1 MEGLRQIQ
9 VITQGDGWH
18 LVGLDAEGRVWFGS
32 PRRTAKGRMLAWIMM
47 DESVEVEDPLQP
59 VPVDDARAPRA
70 RRGRSPLAHE
80 APPLTRP
87 PRAAQA
93 AERLSPG

>member
-1 MEGLRQIQ
+1 MDGLRQIQ

-47 DESVEVEDPLQP
+47 DESVEVEDPRQLRVDPRHDSCPYAFGHAVPQP
-59 VPVDDARAPRA
+59 GLNLLGELV
-70 RRGRSPLAHE
+70 
-80 APPLTRP
+80 
-87 PRAAQA
+87 
-93 AERLSPG
+93 

>member
-1 MEGLRQIQ
+1 MDGLRQIQ

-47 DESVEVEDPLQP
+47 DESVEVEDPLQA
-59 VPVDDARAPRA
+59 VPVVTPELLGPGATDRHWPTKPR
-70 RRGRSPLAHE
+70 P
-80 APPLTRP
+80 
-87 PRAAQA
+87 
-93 AERLSPG
+93 

>member
-1 MEGLRQIQ
+1 MDGLRQIQ

-47 DESVEVEDPLQP
+47 DESVEVEDPLQA
-59 VPVDDARAPRA
+59 VPVVTPELLAPGAADRHW
-70 RRGRSPLAHE
+70 PTK
-80 APPLTRP
+80 PRP
-87 PRAAQA
+87 
-93 AERLSPG
+93 

>member
-32 PRRTAKGRMLAWIMM
+32 PRRTAKGRMLAWVMM
-47 DESVEVEDPLQP
+47 NESVEAEDTLQP
-59 VPVDDARAPRA
+59 VPLVTPELEPGVADRHWPTKPR
-70 RRGRSPLAHE
+70 P
-80 APPLTRP
+80 
-87 PRAAQA
+87 
-93 AERLSPG
+93 